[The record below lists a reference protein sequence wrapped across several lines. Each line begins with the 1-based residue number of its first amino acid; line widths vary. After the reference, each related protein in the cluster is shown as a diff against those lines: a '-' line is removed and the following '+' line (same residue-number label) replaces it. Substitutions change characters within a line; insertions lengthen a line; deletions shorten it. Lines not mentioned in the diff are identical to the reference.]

1 MKQVRASNRWLLVIL
16 ALLLTGCQGF
26 LPAPVNPPPSPT
38 CDELALKEE
47 SPENLPFE
55 TVSARNSDSVWPGG
69 PGLLV
74 ATGPQDLAQIIPYVG
89 EKAVADLK
97 MVDFGTSLVVATFS
111 GWKSSASFAFCV
123 TSIQRENQTVTLHA
137 HLIDQTG
144 AVPAVT
150 ASYYHLLSIPK
161 NRIPQG
167 EVSFRLALTLNTYE
181 YTGPAVDQVVFK
193 ESQEEIVT
201 SVIRTIR

>member
-1 MKQVRASNRWLLVIL
+1 MKHIRASSRWLLVVL
-16 ALLLTGCQGF
+16 ALLLSGCQGF
-26 LPAPVNPPPSPT
+26 PPAPVNPPPSPT

-47 SPENLPFE
+47 GPENLPFE
-55 TVSARNSDSVWPGG
+55 TVFVRNSGSAWPNG
-69 PGLLV
+69 PGLLI
-74 ATGPQDLAQIIPYVG
+74 ATGPQDLAEITPYVG
-89 EKAVADLK
+89 EKAVTDLK
-97 MVDFGTSLVVATFS
+97 MVDFGTSFVAATFS
-111 GWKSSASFAFCV
+111 GWKGSASFAFCV
-123 TSIQRENQTVTLHA
+123 TSIQQENQTVTLHA